1 MVVLVFMS
9 QQIQSGG
16 AFISFIVRFGFVYML
31 LDHLS
36 PCMHACMGLSRVPDM
51 HAGEQRCSG
60 AGDYLREAPQGH
72 VRRSNTDA
80 GKYTASV
87 LTGKK
92 PPVSLLVCVLL
103 LNDATLKGRR
113 SCSMYTAID

>member
-36 PCMHACMGLSRVPDM
+36 PACMHGFVESA
-51 HAGEQRCSG
+51 
-60 AGDYLREAPQGH
+60 
-72 VRRSNTDA
+72 
-80 GKYTASV
+80 
-87 LTGKK
+87 
-92 PPVSLLVCVLL
+92 
-103 LNDATLKGRR
+103 
-113 SCSMYTAID
+113 